1 MSPRSRKELT
11 FVLFLTV
18 LIFRSYCIPQCT
30 ASKYCQILIWGPWSS
45 CSSGCG
51 QGVRYRQPGLCCP
64 PGTTAQTIYEECAV
78 KRCNMMEREYNQTD
92 TCLSTDTCT
101 TAPRDTTS
109 VTVLSTSTEKTTIRE
124 TSARTDTTSQSV
136 SVDGETTN
144 VRRSVAPSTRETTE
158 QVISATRGTT
168 KQSTTD
174 FPKKTKLNF
183 PYPFGLVTLLV
194 ISSLIMAALASCAGC
209 GVFAVKRRRDKKRKN
224 SIQPY
229 NT

>member
-18 LIFRSYCIPQCT
+18 LIFRSYCIPPCT
-30 ASKYCQILIWGPWSS
+30 ASRYCQILIWGPWSS

-51 QGVRYRQPGLCCP
+51 QGVRSRLPGLCCP
-64 PGTTAQTIYEECAV
+64 RGVTAQTIFQECAV
-78 KRCNMMEREYNQTD
+78 KRCNMTESEYNQTD
-92 TCLSTDTCT
+92 TCLSTDTCI

-109 VTVLSTSTEKTTIRE
+109 VTVLSTST
-124 TSARTDTTSQSV
+124 
-136 SVDGETTN
+136 
-144 VRRSVAPSTRETTE
+144 
-158 QVISATRGTT
+158 RGTT
-168 KQSTTD
+168 MQSTSD
-174 FPKKTKLNF
+174 FPKKTKLDI

-194 ISSLIMAALASCAGC
+194 ISTLIMAALASCAGC